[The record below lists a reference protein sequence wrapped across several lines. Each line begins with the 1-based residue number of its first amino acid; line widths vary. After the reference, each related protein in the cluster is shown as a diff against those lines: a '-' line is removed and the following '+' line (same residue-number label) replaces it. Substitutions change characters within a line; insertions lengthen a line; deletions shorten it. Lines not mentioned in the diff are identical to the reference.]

1 MEYVESRSCG
11 LKVTLIK
18 DANVFAVKVV
28 SLKLNLLHVV
38 SHKGQFWVRCCSY
51 YTLMTCQMQLTN
63 LTLFF
68 LQMTPMSF
76 SLINQSSLCYLLPTL
91 NLSMWRNG
99 LGLINFL
106 LTWEKL
112 IMSFFDLIGNPSPLL
127 CQVNSSKFL
136 VVYIDQHL
144 TWND

>member
-38 SHKGQFWVRCCSY
+38 SHRGQFWVRCCSY
-51 YTLMTCQMQLTN
+51 YTLMTCRMHLTY

-76 SLINQSSLCYLLPTL
+76 SLINQSRLCYLLPTL
-91 NLSMWRNG
+91 NLSMCRNG
-99 LGLINFL
+99 LRLLNFL
-106 LTWEKL
+106 LTLEKL
-112 IMSFFDLIGNPSPLL
+112 IISFSDLIGNQSPLL
-127 CQVNSSKFL
+127 IPSSPSTIFL
-136 VVYIDQHL
+136 L
-144 TWND
+144 